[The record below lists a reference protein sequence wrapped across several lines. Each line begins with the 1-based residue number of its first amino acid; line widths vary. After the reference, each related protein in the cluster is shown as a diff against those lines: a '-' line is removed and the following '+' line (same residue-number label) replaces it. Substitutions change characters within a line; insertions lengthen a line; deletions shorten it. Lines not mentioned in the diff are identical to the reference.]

1 MKITKEE
8 AKKNIDEIKK
18 KLLKWSIEYYDND
31 NPIVD
36 DYAYDSKLLELKKIE
51 KEFPELITKDSPTQ
65 IVGGTPSSTF
75 EKTSH
80 TIPMLSLS
88 NAFNDGDL
96 FRFDNQINSINR
108 KYTYFIEPKIDGLSI
123 SIKYSSG
130 KLVKAITR
138 GNGLMGENVT
148 ENIKQITNIPLTIND
163 KRDIEVRGEIYIPL
177 EIFKEIN
184 KKRINNSEK
193 EFANPRNAASGTI
206 RQLNP
211 DIVKERKLKI
221 FVYWAHDYKTKEFLW
236 DTQEE
241 TINNLRD
248 LGFPT
253 SPESFKSFDIKEVIQ
268 GIKKIEEKRNK
279 LDYEIDGIVIKVNEL
294 ELCSII
300 GKTSKFPKWA
310 IAYKF
315 PPNIKETILED
326 IFQTIG
332 RTGRVTYNAKLKPVK
347 IDGTSVQ
354 RATLH
359 NADYINNLDLRVG
372 DTVGIKKAGEII
384 PKVIYYNESK
394 RLSSFIKW
402 TEDKICNACN
412 NPLYREEGEVD
423 QYCKNKNCPSRII
436 ESLLHFSSRD
446 AMNIEGLSIKQIQK
460 FVELDWIK
468 DVADIYLLKEK
479 KEEILKLE
487 GYKDKSVFNL
497 LSSIEKTKNNDLS
510 RLLFGL
516 GIRHIGKKTAKDIA
530 RTFGSIEEIENTS
543 FEFLLEQMDLGEVK
557 AKSIFDFFNSQKN
570 KELLLKIK
578 RVGIN
583 PIQNIIS
590 IDRSNKFF
598 NKKIVITGKMEDAT
612 RNEVIDFFER
622 KGAKITSSLS
632 SATDFLIAGVKPSKN
647 KLDKIKKE
655 KIISVINI
663 KELQ

>member
-1 MKITKEE
+1 M
-8 AKKNIDEIKK
+8 
-18 KLLKWSIEYYDND
+18 
-31 NPIVD
+31 
-36 DYAYDSKLLELKKIE
+36 
-51 KEFPELITKDSPTQ
+51 
-65 IVGGTPSSTF
+65 
-75 EKTSH
+75 
-80 TIPMLSLS
+80 
-88 NAFNDGDL
+88 
-96 FRFDNQINSINR
+96 
-108 KYTYFIEPKIDGLSI
+108 
-123 SIKYSSG
+123 
-130 KLVKAITR
+130 
-138 GNGLMGENVT
+138 
-148 ENIKQITNIPLTIND
+148 
-163 KRDIEVRGEIYIPL
+163 
-177 EIFKEIN
+177 
-184 KKRINNSEK
+184 
-193 EFANPRNAASGTI
+193 
-206 RQLNP
+206 
-211 DIVKERKLKI
+211 
-221 FVYWAHDYKTKEFLW
+221 
-236 DTQEE
+236 
-241 TINNLRD
+241 
-248 LGFPT
+248 
-253 SPESFKSFDIKEVIQ
+253 
-268 GIKKIEEKRNK
+268 
-279 LDYEIDGIVIKVNEL
+279 
-294 ELCSII
+294 CSII

-384 PKVIYYNESK
+384 PKVIYFNKSK

-423 QYCKNKNCPSRII
+423 QYCKNENCPSRII

-530 RTFGSIEEIENTS
+530 RTFESIEEIENTS